1 MDVVF
6 LLTTPMLDLCFDS
19 ADLARLGGHRV
30 VLSGTNDPARL
41 AEFWDS
47 HAFRADVLI
56 TGWKTPPLTEGALD
70 KAPRLRGVLHAAG
83 STRHLLPKSVWERG
97 LRIASAREALAI
109 GVAETTLGMVI
120 AGLKGFFPAARYA
133 REGGWLIDNDT
144 VHGHRI
150 REMYKS
156 TIGVIGMSKS
166 GRHLIRLLRNFEVK
180 ILVTDPHVSAEEIEH
195 HGAEPVE
202 LDELMGHSDVV
213 ALLAPSLPET
223 RGMLGARQFRLMRD
237 GCIFIN
243 TARGDIVDEDALA
256 AELSTGRISAFIDVT
271 HPEPPRPDHP
281 FRCLPNVVLTPHLA
295 GAVGN
300 GCRRIGRSIVD
311 QVLEFAAGKPMHGE
325 ISARQWAIL
334 A

>member
-6 LLTTPMLDLCFDS
+6 LLTTPMLDLCFDPD
-19 ADLARLGGHRV
+19 DLTRLRAHRLV
-30 VLSGTNDPARL
+30 FSQTDDPARL
-41 AEFWDS
+41 HSVWEAHAHHAEL
-47 HAFRADVLI
+47 LI
-56 TGWKTPPLTEGALD
+56 TGWKTPPLTSDGLA
-70 KAPRLRGVLHAAG
+70 KAPRLRGILHAAG
-83 STRHLLPKSVWERG
+83 STRHLLPKSVWEKG

-109 GVAETTLGMVI
+109 GVAETTLGMII

-150 REMYKS
+150 RELYKS

-166 GRHLIRLLRNFEVK
+166 GRHLIRLLRNFEVR
-180 ILVTDPHVSAEEIEH
+180 ILVTDPHVSAEEVED
-195 HGAEPVE
+195 HGAEPTE

-237 GCIFIN
+237 GGIFIN

-256 AELSTGRISAFIDVT
+256 AELAKGRISAFIDVT
-271 HPEPPRPDHP
+271 HPEPPRPNHP
-281 FRCLPNVVLTPHLA
+281 FRTLPNVVLTPHLA

-311 QVLEFAAGKPMHGE
+311 QILEFAAGKPMHGE
-325 ISARQWAIL
+325 ISAGQWAIL